1 MGTSSIDMKLAILA
15 LALVA
20 AANAIGLNP
29 DNFDEVTSGKSV
41 FIKFL
46 APWGGHCKSMK
57 PAWDKLMD
65 EFKDSKTA
73 LVADVDCTVHQ
84 DLCGKHGVQGYPTI
98 KYGDPNNME
107 DYQGGRDYDELEKF
121 ATENLGPSC
130 GPANLDLCDA
140 DQKKK
145 IEEASALSEADLDAK
160 IKAEEGKIEA
170 AETHFKEEVEK
181 LQATYEKLSKDKD
194 ETIANV
200 KKSGLGM
207 LKSVRAHKG
216 GASKKEL

>member
-1 MGTSSIDMKLAILA
+1 
-15 LALVA
+15 
-20 AANAIGLNP
+20 
-29 DNFDEVTSGKSV
+29 
-41 FIKFL
+41 
-46 APWGGHCKSMK
+46 MK
-57 PAWDKLMD
+57 PAWDQLM
-65 EFKDSKTA
+65 EKFKDSKTA

-145 IEEASALSEADLDAK
+145 IEEASALSVADLDAK

-216 GASKKEL
+216 GAKKEL